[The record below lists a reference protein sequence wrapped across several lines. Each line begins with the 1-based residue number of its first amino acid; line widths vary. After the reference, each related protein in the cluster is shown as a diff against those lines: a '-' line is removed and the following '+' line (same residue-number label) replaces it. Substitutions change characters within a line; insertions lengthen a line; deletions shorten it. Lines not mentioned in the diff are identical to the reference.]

1 MAAAP
6 CIQEELYTVVRSQC
20 SGGIIFPS
28 PSLPFHSLD
37 GTTALPYTVRTY
49 LPYRYAALVAW
60 LRQGCQGF
68 FLNYILPLN
77 FSNFTFSKKTTVID
91 GCYLKKDLM
100 VKNLMSLLW
109 SYLASLP
116 LLWRLFSWWHCLR
129 PPSLFPLPSSKAT
142 APTNQ
147 PSPGDQVQAMNFP

>member
-77 FSNFTFSKKTTVID
+77 FSNFTFSKKTTVTD
-91 GCYLKKDLM
+91 GRCFLKKRFTGKKSC
-100 VKNLMSLLW
+100 VSFF
-109 SYLASLP
+109 SRI
-116 LLWRLFSWWHCLR
+116 WRLCLCCDACFRGGIASDPPPFS
-129 PPSLFPLPSSKAT
+129 PSPLPKPPRQ
-142 APTNQ
+142 PTNQ
-147 PSPGDQVQAMNFP
+147 AQVIRCKQ